1 MDNLPA
7 KACKEVDNNKN
18 GRLTLKM
25 IGEAQLEVELQR
37 IVAIIYPLFVKKQA
51 VQPHLKPGL
60 LNTASFDFMCSSK
73 WFLEKHCRRPQFEP
87 VSSFLN
93 TTIEMLQA
101 AKRKNSQGLSFEGCY
116 SC

>member
-73 WFLEKHCRRPQFEP
+73 WFLEKHYRRPQFEP
-87 VSSFLN
+87 VSSC
-93 TTIEMLQA
+93 LQHDNGNA
-101 AKRKNSQGLSFEGCY
+101 SDCQAQE
-116 SC
+116 